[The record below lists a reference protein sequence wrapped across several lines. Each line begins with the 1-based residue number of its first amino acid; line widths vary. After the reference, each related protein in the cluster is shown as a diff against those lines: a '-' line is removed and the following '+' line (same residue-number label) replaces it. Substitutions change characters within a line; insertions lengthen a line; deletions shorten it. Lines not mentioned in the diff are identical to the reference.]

1 MSKPPFLTRVKL
13 RNYKSIARCDV
24 ELGPLAILVGP
35 NAAGKSN
42 FLDALAFTHDA
53 LCGPLHKALWERGG
67 ITEVMRRSAV
77 QPDNFSIDLHF
88 LLNDGTQRGR
98 YCFEIAAPDNGSAT
112 VRRETCAVAPVAGA
126 GSPVHFTAQH
136 GKITD
141 TNLPA
146 KLPRLSAGRLFL
158 INASNLDAF
167 RPVYDALTGMNFYK
181 FDLDAMRRPQPP
193 DCDNILRISNGHN
206 LAGVLGQMERTD
218 PQRFSWIQQYMR
230 NVVPEIKSVNRIQIP
245 TVNLETIR
253 FAQQAVGPDT
263 PLEFTA
269 VNMSDGAL
277 RALAVLTALLQGGDT
292 PPSLVGIEEPE
303 TALHPAAAGGLW
315 DALNDGADRT
325 QVLVTTHSP
334 DLLHRKEVPPDAI
347 VTVDMV
353 AGKTEIA
360 PISESS
366 QQILRKRLAT
376 PGELLRQDRLSPTDR
391 AFYPQCF
398 LPNTG
403 CSQ

>member
-1 MSKPPFLTRVKL
+1 MSRPPFLTRVKL

-42 FLDALAFTHDA
+42 FLDALAFTRDA
-53 LCGPLHKALWERGG
+53 LCGPLRKALWERGG
-67 ITEVMRRSAV
+67 ITEVMRRSTV
-77 QPDNFSIDLHF
+77 HPDNFSIDLHF

-98 YCFEIAAPDNGSAT
+98 YCFEIAAPDNGSVT
-112 VRRETCAVAPVAGA
+112 VRREICAVAPVDGA
-126 GSPVHFTAQH
+126 GSPVHFTAEN

-193 DCDNILRISNGHN
+193 DCDNILRISDGHN
-206 LAGVLGQMERTD
+206 LAGVLGQMEITD
-218 PQRFSWIQQYMR
+218 PTSFNWIQQYMR
-230 NVVPEIKSVNRIQIP
+230 NVVPEIESINRIQIP

-253 FAQQAVGPDT
+253 FVQQAVGSDT

>member
-1 MSKPPFLTRVKL
+1 M
-13 RNYKSIARCDV
+13 
-24 ELGPLAILVGP
+24 
-35 NAAGKSN
+35 
-42 FLDALAFTHDA
+42 
-53 LCGPLHKALWERGG
+53 
-67 ITEVMRRSAV
+67 
-77 QPDNFSIDLHF
+77 
-88 LLNDGTQRGR
+88 
-98 YCFEIAAPDNGSAT
+98 
-112 VRRETCAVAPVAGA
+112 
-126 GSPVHFTAQH
+126 
-136 GKITD
+136 
-141 TNLPA
+141 
-146 KLPRLSAGRLFL
+146 SAGRLFL